1 MLAGLQNVTFEF
13 GARTIV
19 EDATWHIQP
28 GERIGLIGY
37 NGTGKSTLLKLLVGE
52 FQPSKGTVER
62 SRSTTIGYLHQDL
75 LSFDTN
81 DSILQVGLG
90 AFERVLQL
98 EQEIEELGKEL
109 EKTGDEK
116 TLHEYTDRL
125 HEMETLGGYNIH
137 HKTEEV
143 LQGLGFSNSD
153 LQRPYREFSGGW
165 RMRVL
170 LAKMILQQPDLLL
183 LDEPTNHLD
192 LPSIE
197 WLEKYLLHY
206 PGAVVIVSH
215 DKYFLNR
222 MVTKIVELYQ
232 QQLHIY
238 TGNFDYYER
247 EKALRIEQ
255 QQKAFENQQD
265 FIRQQERLID
275 RFRAKASKAAM
286 AQSLI
291 KKLDRLERIEDAEL
305 ERPNIRINFRV
316 DKTPGKV
323 LVELKHISKA
333 FGDNVII
340 KNSSVEIDRGDKIA
354 LIGANGKGKSTLLRI
369 IAGTEPCQGE
379 RKWGHNVEESFY
391 AQHQLEAL
399 NVNHTIIEEMKEC
412 GSQMTE
418 LELRGLL
425 GCFLFSGDD
434 ADKRIKILS
443 GGEKARVALAKVII
457 SKANFLMLD
466 EPTNHLDMHSCDLLI
481 DALNKYQGSMILVS
495 HDRYFIARTA
505 NKIWEIVDQEIKEF
519 KGGYEEWVQWKER
532 MAKQQAE
539 RQKAEA
545 GSRKSE
551 AGSQKSEAGSRKS
564 EAGSQKSEAGSRK
577 SEAGSKRSEEPD
589 KTKLSKD
596 AGELTSSNHKK
607 HAAQTSDLRLPNS
620 AAINKEHK
628 KELQKVQRQ
637 FQQLEER
644 IAGLN
649 KKRSDLEASLSD
661 PATYSDK
668 ARFLETETAYKTAD
682 EELSRL
688 NKQYEQLFEKI
699 MELEEKQ

>member
-1 MLAGLQNVTFEF
+1 MLAGFQNVTFEF
-13 GARTIV
+13 GARAIV
-19 EDATWHIQP
+19 EEATWHIQP

-52 FQPSKGTVER
+52 YQPSAGTVER
-62 SRSTTIGYLHQDL
+62 SRTTSIGYLHQDL

-81 DSILQVGLG
+81 DSILQVALG

-98 EQEIEELGKEL
+98 EKEIEEIGKEL
-109 EKTGDEK
+109 ERTGDEK

-125 HEMETLGGYNIH
+125 HELETLGGYNIH

-143 LQGLGFSNSD
+143 LQGLGFSNTE
-153 LQRPYREFSGGW
+153 LQKPYKQFSGGW

-206 PGAVVIVSH
+206 QGSVVIVSH

-222 MVTKIVELYQ
+222 MVTKIVEVYQ

-238 TGNFDYYER
+238 TGNYDYYEK
-247 EKALRIEQ
+247 EKAIRIEM
-255 QQKAFENQQD
+255 QQKAYENQQD
-265 FIRQQERLID
+265 YIRQNERLIE

-286 AQSLI
+286 AQSLM
-291 KKLDRLERIEDAEL
+291 KKLDKLDRIEDAEL
-305 ERPNIRINFRV
+305 VRPNIRINFRV
-316 DKTPGKV
+316 DKTPGRV
-323 LVELKHISKA
+323 LVELHNVSKA
-333 FGDNVII
+333 FGENVII
-340 KNSSVEIDRGDKIA
+340 ENSSVEIDRGDKIA

-369 IAGTEPCQGE
+369 IAGVESFTNGE

-399 NVNHTIIEEMKEC
+399 NVNNTIIDEMKEC

-434 ADKRIKILS
+434 SDKKIKILS
-443 GGEKARVALAKVII
+443 GGEKARVALAKTIV

-481 DALNKYQGSMILVS
+481 EALNKYEGSIILVS
-495 HDRYFIARTA
+495 HDRYFVAKTA
-505 NKIWEIVDQEIKEF
+505 NKIWEIVDHQIKEF
-519 KGGYEEWVQWKER
+519 KGGYEEWVAWKER
-532 MAKQQAE
+532 MAKAEAE
-539 RQKAEA
+539 RK
-545 GSRKSE
+545 KSE
-551 AGSQKSEAGSRKS
+551 AGNQKPESKSPKSGQNSSSTATEKRKIEAT
-564 EAGSQKSEAGSRK
+564 APA
-577 SEAGSKRSEEPD
+577 
-589 KTKLSKD
+589 
-596 AGELTSSNHKK
+596 
-607 HAAQTSDLRLPNS
+607 SDIRPPVP
-620 AAINKEHK
+620 INKEFK
-628 KELQKVQRQ
+628 KELQKQQRL
-637 FQQLEER
+637 FQQLEEK
-644 IAGLN
+644 IAGL
-649 KKRSDLEASLSD
+649 KSEQQKLEAALSD
-661 PATYSDK
+661 PAVYSDK
-668 ARFLETETAYKTAD
+668 TKFLEAETAYKKASA
-682 EELSRL
+682 ELVSL
-688 NKQYEQLFEKI
+688 NSDYEKAFEKI
-699 MELEEKQ
+699 VELEEKAAG

>member
-1 MLAGLQNVTFEF
+1 MLAGFQNVTFEF
-13 GARTIV
+13 GARAIV
-19 EDATWHIQP
+19 EEATWHIQP

-52 FQPSKGTVER
+52 FTPSAGTVER
-62 SRSTTIGYLHQDL
+62 SRTTSIGYLHQDL

-81 DSILQVGLG
+81 DSILQVALG
-90 AFERVLQL
+90 AFEKVLQL
-98 EQEIEELGKEL
+98 EKEIEELGIEL
-109 EKTGDEK
+109 EKNSDEK
-116 TLHEYTDRL
+116 TLHDYSDKL
-125 HEMETLGGYNIH
+125 HELETLDGYNIH

-143 LQGLGFSNSD
+143 LQGLGFPNED
-153 LQRPYREFSGGW
+153 LKRPYKEFSGGW

-206 PGAVVIVSH
+206 QGSVVIVSH

-222 MVTKIVELYQ
+222 MVTKIVEVYQ

-238 TGNFDYYER
+238 NGNYDYYEK
-247 EKALRIEQ
+247 EKAIRVEM
-255 QQKAFENQQD
+255 QQKAYENQQD
-265 FIRQQERLID
+265 YIRQNERLVE

-286 AQSLI
+286 AQSI
-291 KKLDRLERIEDAEL
+291 MKKLDKLERIEESEI

-323 LVELKHISKA
+323 LVELKNVSKA
-333 FGDNVII
+333 FGENVII
-340 KNSSVEIDRGDKIA
+340 ENSTIEIDRDDKIA

-369 IAGTEPCQGE
+369 IAGVENFSQGE

-399 NVNHTIIEEMKEC
+399 NVNNTILEEMKEC
-412 GSQMTE
+412 GSQMND

-434 ADKRIKILS
+434 ADKKIKILS
-443 GGEKARVALAKVII
+443 GGEKARVALAKVIV

-481 DALNKYQGSMILVS
+481 EALNKYQGSIILVS
-495 HDRYFIARTA
+495 HDRYFVSKTA
-505 NKIWEIVDQEIKEF
+505 NKIWEIVDHEIKEF
-519 KGGYEEWVQWKER
+519 KGGYEEWVAWKER
-532 MAKQQAE
+532 MAKQELENKRADGIKNKGQEAKKKQDE
-539 RQKAEA
+539 PKKVIPVLQKN
-545 GSRKSE
+545 
-551 AGSQKSEAGSRKS
+551 
-564 EAGSQKSEAGSRK
+564 
-577 SEAGSKRSEEPD
+577 
-589 KTKLSKD
+589 
-596 AGELTSSNHKK
+596 SSN
-607 HAAQTSDLRLPNS
+607 
-620 AAINKEHK
+620 AIDKDNK
-628 KELQKVQRQ
+628 KELQKAQKQ
-637 FQQLEER
+637 FQLLEEK
-644 IAGLN
+644 IAFHN
-649 KKRSDLEASLSD
+649 NQKKKLEASLTD

-668 ARFLETETAYKTAD
+668 IKFQQAEAVYKKAIID
-682 EELSRL
+682 LDLL
-688 NKQYEQLFEKI
+688 NKEYEQIFEKI
-699 MELEEKQ
+699 MTMESK